1 MASDL
6 GYSKTEVVTS
16 NWIGRESDTE
26 RKQTQEKW
34 LMLGLFGAGMA
45 ALAVWFR
52 VMIDVITEIMLSGAA
67 YFGG

>member
-1 MASDL
+1 MASV
-6 GYSKTEVVTS
+6 GYGTTDIVSTE
-16 NWIGRESDTE
+16 WPERERPKA
-26 RKQTQEKW
+26 RKQIQEKW

-52 VMIDVITEIMLSGAA
+52 VMMDVITEIMLSGAA

>member
-1 MASDL
+1 MASV
-6 GYSKTEVVTS
+6 GYGTTDIVSTE
-16 NWIGRESDTE
+16 WPERERAKA
-26 RKQTQEKW
+26 RKQIQEKW

-52 VMIDVITEIMLSGAA
+52 VMMDVITEIMLSGAA